1 MQIIIQLFLYLFF
14 NYIYD
19 MKHLTILLLILII
32 ALSSCGSKKK
42 IVEKEKVKIETSTAI
57 SQTEIKE
64 TKKDSSGT
72 KTETKV
78 SITDESTI
86 ELTQADPNKEITLID
101 ENGKETK
108 IKGANAVISKR
119 KEMAKVE
126 SKDSVVLISNEVAQT
141 DLKIETETKQE
152 SQTLKKDLAVKRG
165 FPWWII
171 IIVGVV
177 YLVVSYFR
185 KTLNPLGWLR

>member
-1 MQIIIQLFLYLFF
+1 MKVQKIIPYILAVVFLC
-14 NYIYD
+14 
-19 MKHLTILLLILII
+19 
-32 ALSSCGSKKK
+32 SCGSKKK
-42 IVEKEKVKIETSTAI
+42 LVEKEKVRIETSTSI
-57 SQTEIKE
+57 SQTDINE
-64 TKKDSSGT
+64 TKKDSTGT

-101 ENGKETK
+101 SQGRETK

-119 KEMAKVE
+119 KEVAKVE
-126 SKDSVVLISNEVAQT
+126 MKDSVSLISNEVAQT
-141 DLKIETETKQE
+141 DLKIETNTKKE
-152 SQTLKKDLAVKRG
+152 SQTVKKDLAVKRG

-185 KTLNPLGWLR
+185 KTLNPLGWV

>member
-1 MQIIIQLFLYLFF
+1 
-14 NYIYD
+14 
-19 MKHLTILLLILII
+19 MKPQTLILLILII
-32 ALSSCGSKKK
+32 AFSSCGSKKK
-42 IVEKEKVKIETSTAI
+42 LIEKEKIKIETSTAI

-86 ELTQADPNKEITLID
+86 DLTQADPNKEITLID
-101 ENGKETK
+101 SEGRQTK

-119 KEMAKVE
+119 VEKVEVE
-126 SKDSVVLISNEVAQT
+126 SKDSVSLISNETIQT

-171 IIVGVV
+171 IIVGVA

-185 KTLNPLGWLR
+185 KTLNPLGWF

>member
-1 MQIIIQLFLYLFF
+1 MKLQTIIPYILAVIFLC
-14 NYIYD
+14 
-19 MKHLTILLLILII
+19 
-32 ALSSCGSKKK
+32 SCGSKKK
-42 IVEKEKVKIETSTAI
+42 LVEKEKVKTEQTSSLHEST
-57 SQTEIKE
+57 IKE

-126 SKDSVVLISNEVAQT
+126 SKD
-141 DLKIETETKQE
+141 
-152 SQTLKKDLAVKRG
+152 
-165 FPWWII
+165 
-171 IIVGVV
+171 
-177 YLVVSYFR
+177 
-185 KTLNPLGWLR
+185 